1 MGNGVIYCR
10 LIHTAYCH
18 QLKSPSIGDSI
29 NIIISITP
37 PNDGTT
43 TKSCA
48 GSTYLG
54 EFVLHV
60 SEDEQKAAD
69 GVPQSAVSQSQL
81 ISGAW
86 TL

>member
-1 MGNGVIYCR
+1 VQLAINACIPTR
-10 LIHTAYCH
+10 LCTTSEYNM
-18 QLKSPSIGDSI
+18 IGWNEYVED
-29 NIIISITP
+29 
-37 PNDGTT
+37 
-43 TKSCA
+43 
-48 GSTYLG
+48 STYLG

-81 ISGAW
+81 IAGAR